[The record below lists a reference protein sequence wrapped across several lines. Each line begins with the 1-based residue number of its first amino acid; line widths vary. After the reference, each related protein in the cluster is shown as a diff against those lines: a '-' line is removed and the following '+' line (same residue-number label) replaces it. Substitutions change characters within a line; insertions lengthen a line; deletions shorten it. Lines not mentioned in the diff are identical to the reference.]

1 MKDTRIKKVHRLL
14 DLLISM
20 GILALGLIFMFVI
33 PSWNWL
39 GISLLITAAFMLPF
53 YRTGYVIKNQE
64 GVFLK
69 KEILLPRE
77 CKRQIAE
84 YLEGRSDNLDISP
97 FNMGGLLLELYYK
110 KDHSKQLGQIFD
122 YEGNVYTSQSELSVL
137 DDEHVRTLLKYE
149 S

>member
-1 MKDTRIKKVHRLL
+1 
-14 DLLISM
+14 M
-20 GILALGLIFMFVI
+20 GTLALGLFFIFVI

-53 YRTGYVIKNQE
+53 YKTGYVIKNQE

-84 YLEGRSDNLDISP
+84 YMEGRSDNLDISP
-97 FNMGGLLLELYYK
+97 FNMGGLLLEL
-110 KDHSKQLGQIFD
+110 
-122 YEGNVYTSQSELSVL
+122 
-137 DDEHVRTLLKYE
+137 
-149 S
+149 

>member
-20 GILALGLIFMFVI
+20 GILALGLFFMFVI

-53 YRTGYVIKNQE
+53 YRTGYVINNQK

>member
-1 MKDTRIKKVHRLL
+1 M
-14 DLLISM
+14 
-20 GILALGLIFMFVI
+20 
-33 PSWNWL
+33 
-39 GISLLITAAFMLPF
+39 
-53 YRTGYVIKNQE
+53 
-64 GVFLK
+64 FLK

-84 YLEGRSDNLDISP
+84 YMEGRSDNLDISP